1 MPSVSRGSPRL
12 DLKTTIKRVLWAFS
26 KEGKIEIENKETER
40 QKAVAERRETL
51 MESPPMGS
59 TPSGVF
65 IITVYSNTTLIPLL

>member
-12 DLKTTIKRVLWAFS
+12 DLKPTIKRVLWAFP
-26 KEGKIEIENKETER
+26 KEGETEIENKETER
-40 QKAVAERRETL
+40 QKAIAERGETL

-59 TPSGVF
+59 TPFGVF